1 MAKTPVK
8 VVEERFELIEK
19 LINEKCE
26 EVVNRIGAKI
36 EGAFEH
42 ILSGIR
48 KNTEGNLGRA
58 LSDKAKGRKTSKA
71 GKCSSCEK
79 DFKFFGSV
87 AKHHLKDGK
96 CPKTKKTAKA
106 LKS

>member
-1 MAKTPVK
+1 MPKSPIK
-8 VVEERFELIEK
+8 VIEERFDSFDDL
-19 LINEKCE
+19 LSEKCD

-42 ILSGIR
+42 ILSSIR

-58 LSDKAKGRKTSKA
+58 LSDSAKGGKTSKA
-71 GKCSSCEK
+71 GKCSSCK
-79 DFKFFGSV
+79 KNFKFFGSV

-96 CPKTKKTAKA
+96 CPKTGKTAKA
-106 LKS
+106 QKS